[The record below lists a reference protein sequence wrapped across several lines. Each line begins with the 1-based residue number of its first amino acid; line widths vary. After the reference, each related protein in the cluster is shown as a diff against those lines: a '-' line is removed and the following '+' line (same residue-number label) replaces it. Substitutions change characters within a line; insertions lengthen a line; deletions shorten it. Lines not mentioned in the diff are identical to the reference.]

1 MSTTGLRAN
10 GTMWFKFAKN
20 KGAQLK
26 INLYSPIVLQLNAD
40 QNGKRT
46 MMIRCILT
54 ELLECKVHGNAY
66 VSLCQHIFG
75 TLSGSNSVGKHQIT
89 MVL

>member
-10 GTMWFKFAKN
+10 RTMWFKFAKN

-26 INLYSPIVLQLNAD
+26 INLYSPIELKAD
-40 QNGKRT
+40 QNDKRT

-54 ELLECKVHGNAY
+54 ELLECKVHGKC
-66 VSLCQHIFG
+66 LCLLMSAHFWNFEWQ
-75 TLSGSNSVGKHQIT
+75 
-89 MVL
+89 